1 MSKDQADDPLQTI
14 SNATPS
20 RLWRWLRWVMLAVLA
35 AAAAIAGWTW
45 LARDTTNQ
53 VSYVTQAVTLAPL
66 VVTVSATG
74 NLQPTNQVDLGSEL
88 SGTIEK
94 VFVEENDRVTRGQI
108 VAQLDLSKINDQV
121 AKSRAA
127 LTAAEASVAQTA
139 ATVAE
144 ARANLAR
151 LRHVSELSGGK
162 VPSKTEMEAAEA
174 AMQRAVANEAS
185 AHAAVKQAE
194 ATLNSDITNISKGTI
209 RSPINGIVLSRKV
222 EPGQTVAASL
232 QAPVLFTIAE
242 DLSQMELQVNVDEA
256 DVGMVKPGQPATFTV
271 DAWPGRKYPAKLT
284 RVGFGAQT
292 TDGVVSYLTIL
303 EVQNDDLSLRPGMT
317 ATAEITTSSRD
328 RVLVVPNAALRF
340 TPPSE
345 NVAKKSSGLIAS
357 LLPRPP
363 ARDTQKKI
371 PGNGQ
376 SPQVWVLQQG
386 NPVAVPVKTG
396 LSNGQ
401 QTEILGGELRAGM
414 QVITETE
421 KTAQK

>member
-1 MSKDQADDPLQTI
+1 
-14 SNATPS
+14 
-20 RLWRWLRWVMLAVLA
+20 
-35 AAAAIAGWTW
+35 
-45 LARDTTNQ
+45 
-53 VSYVTQAVTLAPL
+53 
-66 VVTVSATG
+66 
-74 NLQPTNQVDLGSEL
+74 
-88 SGTIEK
+88 
-94 VFVEENDRVTRGQI
+94 
-108 VAQLDLSKINDQV
+108 
-121 AKSRAA
+121 
-127 LTAAEASVAQTA
+127 
-139 ATVAE
+139 
-144 ARANLAR
+144 
-151 LRHVSELSGGK
+151 
-162 VPSKTEMEAAEA
+162 
-174 AMQRAVANEAS
+174 
-185 AHAAVKQAE
+185 
-194 ATLNSDITNISKGTI
+194 
-209 RSPINGIVLSRKV
+209 
-222 EPGQTVAASL
+222 
-232 QAPVLFTIAE
+232 
-242 DLSQMELQVNVDEA
+242 MELQVNVDEA

-340 TPPSE
+340 TPPTNNE
-345 NVAKKSSGLIAS
+345 AKKDSGLIAS

-421 KTAQK
+421 KTMQK